1 MLKLGRRSLIL
12 GAAGLAG
19 MRAARAADPL
29 PRRYAGTTLNIL
41 SRSSPSVDA
50 TIKIGPEFTEATG
63 IALQYTRI
71 APGDQ
76 YQKMILDFTS
86 GTNSF
91 DVTLFVYQWKYE
103 VAPFLADLTTLEGDV
118 PGAPPLALDDYSP
131 TLLDIYCKADK
142 KLIGLPLIG
151 DVSFMLWNKDAYT
164 AAGIDPEVGPKTWQ
178 EIAQRGRA
186 MTKAGKFGYALPA
199 GKAIQCAV
207 TWILLYHSF
216 GGRYFDAA
224 GRPDLGGEAG

>member
-1 MLKLGRRSLIL
+1 MLKFGRRSLIL

-50 TIKIGPEFTEATG
+50 TIRIGPEFTEATG

-103 VAPFLADLTTLEGDV
+103 VAPFLADLATLEGDARASV
-118 PGAPPLALDDYSP
+118 RF
-131 TLLDIYCKADK
+131 LL
-142 KLIGLPLIG
+142 
-151 DVSFMLWNKDAYT
+151 
-164 AAGIDPEVGPKTWQ
+164 
-178 EIAQRGRA
+178 RA
-186 MTKAGKFGYALPA
+186 ITPR
-199 GKAIQCAV
+199 
-207 TWILLYHSF
+207 S
-216 GGRYFDAA
+216 
-224 GRPDLGGEAG
+224 